1 MWQRPVI
8 HLLRWQIQGLNG
20 ASWLARLGT
29 ISKLKVQYGDLLP
42 ASINKVDVVEKDACG
57 GVNENVPHRFVY
69 LNIWCLDGETF
80 LGRVKRSSLL
90 GGGIT
95 KDRFWGFQSCCHYQN
110 VFPSSFPP
118 TPPPFSL
125 CLMPVDQYVISI
137 YATMS
142 LLYHR
147 GLRASGTLST
157 IKCFLLCIV
166 LVTVFCYSNRNI
178 IKTEVG
184 IEEWATSEAN
194 LTRLFFGEMWKN
206 LVFWTRLETVNGA

>member
-1 MWQRPVI
+1 MVKHFWEG
-8 HLLRWQIQGLNG
+8 LRGVAFSEEVSLRAG
-20 ASWLARLGT
+20 FEV
-29 ISKLKVQYGDLLP
+29 SKV
-42 ASINKVDVVEKDACG
+42 
-57 GVNENVPHRFVY
+57 F
-69 LNIWCLDGETF
+69 
-80 LGRVKRSSLL
+80 
-90 GGGIT
+90 
-95 KDRFWGFQSCCHYQN
+95 CHYQN
-110 VFPSSFPP
+110 VFPPSFPP

-125 CLMPVDQYVISI
+125 CLMPVDQYGISI

-157 IKCFLLCIV
+157 MKFFLLCIV

-184 IEEWATSEAN
+184 IEEWATSETN